1 MTNILLVEKDLNYC
15 REMINHLN
23 KELDNIRVIGIVRTT
38 LELIEYLKD
47 FNIDIIL
54 MNENIYDY
62 SILSNSNIFK
72 QQKYDKS
79 IILML
84 DNINSSNVIIDNS
97 LIYDYFLREDNI
109 KNIIKKI
116 NNLISIKNTYFI
128 HNSIIYKENEDII
141 NQIKNEMKYLHFN
154 FLHNGSKYL
163 LESIFLLTNYDNYYN
178 VDLERDIYP
187 IIAKK
192 YNTTPHNIK
201 CNIINAT
208 NIMYCE
214 CEEDKLIDYVHE
226 YCVRK
231 PGPKKII
238 IAILEKIKVIDYI

>member
-15 REMINHLN
+15 REMINYLN

-128 HNSIIYKENEDII
+128 HNSIIYKENKDII
-141 NQIKNEMKYLHFN
+141 NQIKNEMK
-154 FLHNGSKYL
+154 
-163 LESIFLLTNYDNYYN
+163 
-178 VDLERDIYP
+178 
-187 IIAKK
+187 
-192 YNTTPHNIK
+192 
-201 CNIINAT
+201 
-208 NIMYCE
+208 
-214 CEEDKLIDYVHE
+214 
-226 YCVRK
+226 
-231 PGPKKII
+231 
-238 IAILEKIKVIDYI
+238 